1 MSEKMIQEQERKQMT
16 IAEQKTASV
25 LARKKQYLLPCVYH
39 FYQRPPVIV
48 RGQGVYLHGSDGKA
62 YMDFFSGVSVNHLG
76 HCHPAV
82 TAAICAQAATL
93 CHTTTIYL
101 TEPML
106 ELAERLVAIAPVAG
120 GKVFFCAGGS
130 EANETAAMVAQNY
143 TGRGGYASLLNSLH
157 GNSKLTLSL
166 TGVGFWKTDL
176 SPLPAVVHGPAPY
189 CYRCPFGLREE
200 SCSLECADAL
210 EKTIA
215 AAAVPVGCFF
225 LEIIQANGGIVVPP
239 SRWFARLKEILARHR
254 ILLVVD
260 EVQTAF
266 GRTGRMF
273 ASEHFALQPDIITVA
288 KSIGGGLPM
297 GAAII
302 SEEVA
307 ARFTQPRA
315 STFGGNPVV
324 AKAGC
329 AVLAVIDKEDL
340 VANAS
345 RLGDVLQTGLRR
357 LQERHACIGDVRGLG
372 LMVGCELVSADGG
385 PAAKMTDALLEEM
398 KDAGF
403 ILGKGG
409 QQRNVLVFMPPLII
423 DEEGIVRVLQALDGV
438 LQKNVT

>member
-1 MSEKMIQEQERKQMT
+1 MKSD
-16 IAEQKTASV
+16 AEETSSV
-25 LARKKQYLLPCVYH
+25 LLRKKQFLLPCVYH
-39 FYQRPPVIV
+39 FYKQPPVIV
-48 RGQGVYLHGSDGKA
+48 RGEGLYLYDSDGKA
-62 YMDFFSGVSVNHLG
+62 YLDCFSGVSVNHLG

-82 TAAICAQAATL
+82 TAAICEQAKTL

-106 ELAERLVAIAPVAG
+106 ELAEQLVSIAPLG
-120 GKVFFCAGGS
+120 DGKVFFCASGS

-143 TGRGGYASLLNSLH
+143 TGRGGYAALENSLH

-176 SPLPAVVHGPAPY
+176 TPISAVVHGPAPY
-189 CYRCPFGLREE
+189 CYRCPFGQSEE
-200 SCSLECADAL
+200 NCSLECADAL
-210 EKTIA
+210 EETISSA
-215 AAAVPVGCFF
+215 PVPVGTFF

-239 SRWFARLKEILARHR
+239 PKWFARLKEILVRHQL
-254 ILLVVD
+254 LLVVD

-273 ASEHFALQPDIITVA
+273 ASEHFDLQPDVVTVA

-302 SEEVA
+302 AAPVA
-307 ARFTQPRA
+307 ECFTHPRA

-329 AVLAVIDKEDL
+329 AVLNTIKGEDL

-345 RLGDVLQTGLRR
+345 RMGELLLAGLRQ
-357 LQERHACIGDVRGLG
+357 LQDQHVIIGDVRGLG
-372 LMVGCELVSADGG
+372 LMVGVELVTASRE
-385 PAAKMTDALLEEM
+385 PAAEETDAILEKM
-398 KDAGF
+398 KDAGV

-409 QQRNVLVFMPPLII
+409 QSRNVLVFMPPLII
-423 DEEGIVRVLQALDGV
+423 GEEGIVSILNTLADVLKGIRS
-438 LQKNVT
+438 

>member
-1 MSEKMIQEQERKQMT
+1 ME
-16 IAEQKTASV
+16 IAEQKTASI
-25 LARKKQYLLPCVYH
+25 LARKKQVLLPCVYH
-39 FYQRPPVIV
+39 FYRRPPVIV
-48 RGQGVYLHGSDGKA
+48 RGQGVYLYDGDGKA

-120 GKVFFCAGGS
+120 GKVFFCGGGS

-143 TGRGGYASLLNSLH
+143 TGRSGYAALDNSLH
-157 GNSKLTLSL
+157 GNTKLTLSL

-176 SPLPAVVHGPAPY
+176 SPLPAVVHGPSPY
-189 CYRCPFGLREE
+189 CYRCPFGLCEE

-215 AAAVPVGCFF
+215 AAAVPIGTFF

-239 SRWFARLKEILARHR
+239 PRWFARLQEILARHR

-260 EVQTAF
+260 EVQTGF

-297 GAAII
+297 GVSII
-302 SEEVA
+302 SDEVA
-307 ARFTQPRA
+307 ARFTHPRA

-329 AVLAVIDKEDL
+329 TVLATIDKEDL

-345 RLGDVLQTGLRR
+345 RMGDVLQTGLWS
-357 LQERHACIGDVRGLG
+357 LQERYACIGDVRGLG
-372 LMVGCELVSADGG
+372 LMVGVELVLADGE
-385 PAAKMTDALLEEM
+385 PAAAMTDVLLEKM

-403 ILGKGG
+403 LLGRGG

-423 DEEGIVRVLQALDGV
+423 DEEGIARVLRALERI
-438 LQKNVT
+438 LEKM

>member
-1 MSEKMIQEQERKQMT
+1 ME
-16 IAEQKTASV
+16 IAEQKTASI
-25 LARKKQYLLPCVYH
+25 LARKKQVLLPCVYH
-39 FYQRPPVIV
+39 FYRRPPVIV
-48 RGQGVYLHGSDGKA
+48 RGQGLYLYDSDGKA
-62 YMDFFSGVSVNHLG
+62 YVDFFSGVSVNHLG

-106 ELAERLVAIAPVAG
+106 ELAERLVAIAPTVG

-143 TGRGGYASLLNSLH
+143 TGRGGYAALENSLH

-176 SPLPAVVHGPAPY
+176 SPLPSVVHGPAPY

-215 AAAVPVGCFF
+215 AAVVPVGTFF

-239 SRWFARLKEILARHR
+239 SRWFARLQEILARHR

-302 SEEVA
+302 SDEVA
-307 ARFTQPRA
+307 APFTHPRA

-329 AVLAVIDKEDL
+329 AVLTTIDKEDL
-340 VANAS
+340 VANAA
-345 RLGDVLQTGLRR
+345 RMGDVLQTGLRS
-357 LQERHACIGDVRGLG
+357 LQERYACIGDVRGLG
-372 LMVGCELVSADGG
+372 LMVGCELVLPDGE
-385 PAAKMTDALLEEM
+385 PAAEMTDTLLEAM
-398 KDAGF
+398 KDVGF

-423 DEEGIVRVLQALDGV
+423 DEEGIVRVLQALERV
-438 LQKNVT
+438 LKKT

>member
-1 MSEKMIQEQERKQMT
+1 MAREQNKVS
-16 IAEQKTASV
+16 SV
-25 LARKKQYLLPCVYH
+25 LSRKKQLLLPCVYH
-39 FYQRPPVIV
+39 FYKHPPVIV
-48 RGQGVYLHGSDGKA
+48 RGEGVYLYDSDDKA
-62 YMDFFSGVSVNHLG
+62 YLDCFSGVSVNHLG

-82 TAAICAQAATL
+82 TDAICKQAKTL

-106 ELAERLVAIAPVAG
+106 ELAEQLVAIAPLDD
-120 GKVFFCAGGS
+120 GKVFFCASGS
-130 EANETAAMVAQNY
+130 EANETAAMVTQNY
-143 TGRGGYASLLNSLH
+143 NGRSGYAALENSLH

-176 SPLPAVVHGPAPY
+176 TPIPAVLHGPAPY
-189 CYRCPFGLREE
+189 CYRCPFDQNEE
-200 SCSLECADAL
+200 NCSLECSDAL
-210 EKTIA
+210 EETISSSA
-215 AAAVPVGCFF
+215 IPVGAFF

-239 SRWFARLKEILARHR
+239 QKWFVRLKEILARHQ
-254 ILLVVD
+254 LVLVVD

-273 ASEHFALQPDIITVA
+273 ASEHFGLQPDVVTVA

-302 SEEVA
+302 AGPVA
-307 ARFTQPRA
+307 ERFTHPRA

-329 AVLAVIDKEDL
+329 AVLNTLENENL

-345 RLGDVLQTGLRR
+345 RMGDLLMTGLRQLR
-357 LQERHACIGDVRGLG
+357 DKYSIIGDVRGLG
-372 LMVGCELVSADGG
+372 LMVGVELVTADRD
-385 PAAKMTDALLEEM
+385 PAAEEADAILEKM

-403 ILGKGG
+403 IIGKGG
-409 QQRNVLVFMPPLII
+409 QNRNVLVFMPPLII
-423 DEEGIVRVLQALDGV
+423 DEEGINSILNTLADVFKGV
-438 LQKNVT
+438 QL